1 MKKLKELDITQE
13 ALLKLIQI
21 IKFLKKKHR
30 EEFVQFIGVELGEK
44 VIAEYLKYAE
54 SHKNPIYLST
64 SIVTVCEGDK
74 WLDGQRDHVRT

>member
-1 MKKLKELDITQE
+1 MESLEEKNKMKKLKELDITQE

-21 IKFLKKKHR
+21 TKFLKKKHR

-44 VIAEYLKYAE
+44 VIVEYLKYAE

-74 WLDGQRDHVRT
+74 